1 VADCRF
7 GPDSGAG
14 EALRSPK
21 ATKPAGLFPRRAE
34 MALARCSTAVTL
46 GEFGPGNADAWQRRL
61 LVARAGADRLHLP
74 ETGALPI
81 DLLHDECEEPRV
93 RRQGVHEDD
102 WVLDSGTKALERV
115 R

>member
-1 VADCRF
+1 
-7 GPDSGAG
+7 
-14 EALRSPK
+14 
-21 ATKPAGLFPRRAE
+21 
-34 MALARCSTAVTL
+34 
-46 GEFGPGNADAWQRRL
+46 
-61 LVARAGADRLHLP
+61 LHLP